1 MEDKI
6 DYAKC
11 MTRKYEECNRYNYC
25 FKYKTKNINKKRFS
39 TNYDKKHNK

>member
-11 MTRKYEECNRYNYC
+11 MTRKCEECKRYNYC
-25 FKYKTKNINKKRFS
+25 FAYRRKTDKNQS
-39 TNYDKKHNK
+39 KKH